1 MNTFF
6 RPPESFHYE
15 SLQSMVTK
23 WKTWRKE
30 FETFMIAT
38 ENIGKDDAIKVSMFL
53 NLIGQQG
60 NELYESFTWTTAGD
74 EKKFE
79 EVLKKFEDHMKGTVN
94 VTVNRFEFFKHDQ
107 KEGQTIDDFIKK
119 LTLLRK
125 DCNFATD
132 DNINDSLLRDVIIC
146 GLKDKALQEKL
157 LRLEPAK
164 STLNNVI
171 TNCRLH
177 EISKDHSAKMD
188 IEEHTVNQIFSQQPS
203 THQGQRN
210 YGNMAR
216 YKNRRQQ
223 NSSATAPWINNCRF
237 CASSH
242 PKGQCK
248 AYNQRCT
255 YCNMKNHIVKACE
268 SKQRD
273 EGNGTAR
280 QAVRTIEE
288 DSTTTYKESDV
299 FNMSQIETDSNQGNG
314 NWSVELRVET
324 AKVKFKIDSG
334 AEVSVISYGTFQNLP
349 TFPKI
354 IKTNTRLR
362 AYNQTNIPVIGRCVL
377 QVQHEDKQPRSIEFM
392 IADYESVIS
401 GKHSVELQLIRK
413 LFAVTKLPDGIKED
427 IFDEIGCI
435 DGELEIYMNEGAK
448 PVVQPPRKIPHAMM
462 GKLKAE
468 LDRMQS
474 MGVIYDIQE
483 PTDWVSSLVVQTKDN
498 GKLRICLDPKYLNMA
513 IKRQHYPIPTTEH
526 IFDRLGGAKI
536 FSKLD
541 CSSGYWQIKVT
552 SESSKLLCFN
562 TPFGRYCFLRLPF
575 GVHIASEIFQQKLE
589 AVLEGLPGVANSQD
603 DMIVWG
609 KDKDE
614 HDQRL
619 RKVMEKIYKAGFRL
633 NREKCKLGVSDLIF
647 LGHRITS
654 KGIFPDPN
662 KITAINEMET
672 PKDKKGVQRL
682 LGMVNYVSKFIP
694 EASHIT
700 APLRKLIEKDTKFE
714 ITPEHMDSIQKI
726 KAALISNPVLQIY
739 EASKETKI
747 TCDASL
753 YGLGAVLMQKH
764 GADWLPVAYASRS
777 LTDAEKRYAQI
788 EKETLSAVFACNKFH
803 NYVFG
808 RHFTIENDHKPL
820 QSIIKKDLSQMP
832 ARIARMMMVL
842 MKYPDL
848 TFRYVPGS
856 HLKIADTLSRAPG
869 KDATPEVTDI
879 EHQVHAVYSSLPAT
893 EEIRMKF
900 KDATEKD
907 GALQIV
913 AKYAMDGWPEQKEC
927 PKHLQHY
934 WSLRDEITVHQG
946 IVYKAQQMIVPTTMR
961 EYVKDKIHMG
971 HLGIGKCKA
980 RAKTYFYWPGMA
992 REIEQLVYRCGI
1004 CQEFR
1009 NRQPMET
1016 NMAVTATQPWSI
1028 VGSDVFH
1035 YQQFHYL
1042 IMTDYY
1048 SSYPEVI
1055 LLNKGPAHGTSKVTI
1070 EKMKQ
1075 MFSRHGIPETL
1086 KSDGGPQFISTE
1098 FREFAK
1104 SWNFTHDPS
1113 SPEYPKG
1120 NGRVERSVQTVK
1132 KLIKK
1137 AVESKSS
1144 IDAAILAYRTTPLQD
1159 CGLSPAE
1166 LLMGRQPRNH
1176 LNSHIRVENKESPVR
1191 KGYRDKYANLHAKD
1205 MPELRP
1211 GDKVRIYSR
1220 DEKKWA
1226 TKAIVSEKHHN
1237 PRSYIVESETGRT
1250 YRRNR
1255 RDLLQTQEPFSNFKY
1270 RQELLDDDFSD
1281 NDNAPEQVVNNPIN
1295 DNVADDYLADM
1306 PELEDHREDEEPL
1319 SQVESENGGHSVQS
1333 FNSKE
1338 DEEDSPIDES
1348 ENGSDSDHSLSD
1360 VSSDVSSDTSE
1371 RHLSDP
1377 GDYRRYTLRKRE
1389 RPKKWGY
1396 SGLGKP

>member
-6 RPPESFHYE
+6 RPPEPFQYD
-15 SLQSMVTK
+15 SLQSMVSK
-23 WKTWRKE
+23 WKIWKKE
-30 FETFMIAT
+30 FQTFMIAT
-38 ENIGKDDAIKVSMFL
+38 ENTGKDDTIKVSMFI

-60 NELYESFTWTTAGD
+60 NELYESFTWVRDGD
-74 EKKFE
+74 DKKLDT
-79 EVLKKFEDHMKGTVN
+79 VLKKFDDHMKGTIN
-94 VTVNRFEFFKHDQ
+94 VTVNRFEFFKYDQ
-107 KEGQTIDDFIKK
+107 RDGQTIDDFIKE

-125 DCNFATD
+125 DCNFAD
-132 DNINDSLLRDVIIC
+132 DNQINDTLLRDKIIC

-171 TNCRLH
+171 TCCRLH
-177 EISKDHSAKMD
+177 EISKDHSAKLD
-188 IEEHTVNQIFSQQPS
+188 IEEHSVNQIFTRPS
-203 THQGQRN
+203 AHQGRN
-210 YGNMAR
+210 YGN
-216 YKNRRQQ
+216 RRTGF
-223 NSSATAPWINNCRF
+223 SATSAPWINNCRF
-237 CASSH
+237 CATSH

-268 SKQRD
+268 SKKRD
-273 EGNGTAR
+273 EGTPTNR
-280 QAVRTIEE
+280 QAVHSIEE
-288 DSTTTYKESDV
+288 DSTTSDKGSDV
-299 FNMSQIETDSNQGNG
+299 FHMSQIETETNQGSG
-314 NWSVELRVET
+314 SWSVQLWVENE
-324 AKVKFKIDSG
+324 KVKFKIDSG
-334 AEVSVISYGTFQNLP
+334 ADVSVISYGTFKNLP
-349 TFPKI
+349 SCPKI
-354 IKTNTRLR
+354 TKTNTRLK
-362 AYNQTNIPVIGRCVL
+362 AYNQTDIPVIGRCIL
-377 QVQHEDKQPRSIEFM
+377 QVQHQDKQPRSIEFM

-401 GKHSVELQLIRK
+401 GKHSEELQLIQK
-413 LFAVTKLPDGIKED
+413 LFAVTKLPEGIKED

-435 DGELEIYMNEGAK
+435 EGELEIYMNEGVK
-448 PVVQPPRKIPHAMM
+448 PVVQPPRRIPHAMM

-526 IFDRLGGAKI
+526 IFDKLGGATV

-575 GVHIASEIFQQKLE
+575 GIHIASEIFQQKLE

-609 KDKDE
+609 KDQAE

-619 RKVMEKIYKAGFRL
+619 RKVMEKIYMAGFRL

-647 LGHRITS
+647 LGHRVTS
-654 KGIFPDPN
+654 KGIYPDPS
-662 KITAINEMET
+662 KITAIKEMEI

-714 ITPEHMDSIQKI
+714 ITSEHKESIQRI
-726 KAALISNPVLQIY
+726 KEALVSNPVLKIY

-856 HLKIADTLSRAPG
+856 HLKIADTLSRAPER
-869 KDATPEVTDI
+869 DATPEVTNI

-893 EEIRMKF
+893 DEIKMKF
-900 KDATEKD
+900 KEATEKD

-913 AKYAMDGWPEQKEC
+913 AKYAMEGWPEQKEC
-927 PKHLQHY
+927 PKHVQHY
-934 WSLRDEITVHQG
+934 WSLRDEITIHQG
-946 IVYKAQQMIVPTTMR
+946 IIYKAQQMIVPTTMR
-961 EYVKDKIHMG
+961 EYVKEKVHMG
-971 HLGIGKCKA
+971 HLGIVKCKA

-992 REIEQLVYRCGI
+992 REIEQVVYRCGI
-1004 CQEFR
+1004 CQEYR

-1016 NMAVTATQPWSI
+1016 NMAVTATRPWSI
-1028 VGSDVFH
+1028 VGTDVFH

-1055 LLNKGPAHGTSKVTI
+1055 LLNKGSAHGTSHATI

-1075 MFSRHGIPETL
+1075 LFSRHGIPELL
-1086 KSDGGPQFISTE
+1086 KSDGGPQFISKE
-1098 FREFAK
+1098 FQEFAK

-1144 IDAAILAYRTTPLQD
+1144 IEAAILAYRTTPLQD
-1159 CGLSPAE
+1159 CGHSPAE

-1176 LNSHIRVENKESPVR
+1176 LNSHIRVESNESPER
-1191 KGYRDKYANLHAKD
+1191 KGYTEKYANLHARD

-1211 GDKVRIYSR
+1211 GDKVRIYDR
-1220 DEKKWA
+1220 AKKKYA
-1226 TKAIVSEKHHN
+1226 TKAVVEKQHGN
-1237 PRSYIVESETGRT
+1237 PRSYIVESETGHT

-1255 RDLLQTQEPFSNFKY
+1255 RDLLKTQEPFCNFKY
-1270 RQELLDDDFSD
+1270 RQELLEDDSSD
-1281 NDNAPEQVVNNPIN
+1281 NEYDNEHDVNNPRNDNAE
-1295 DNVADDYLADM
+1295 DDYLADM
-1306 PELEDHREDEEPL
+1306 PGLEDNAEHQ
-1319 SQVESENGGHSVQS
+1319 SHVESET
-1333 FNSKE
+1333 
-1338 DEEDSPIDES
+1338 DSPIEES
-1348 ENGSDSDHSLSD
+1348 DNGFNSDHDS
-1360 VSSDVSSDTSE
+1360 SSDTSE
-1371 RHLSDP
+1371 RYHSDP
-1377 GDYRRYTLRKRE
+1377 RDYRRFTLRKRGHPN
-1389 RPKKWGY
+1389 RWGY
-1396 SGLGKP
+1396 AGLGKPRDSE